1 MPTLRLAGL
10 VVVVQLLLCVGCT
23 STPAP
28 RVVQLDESRPSS
40 LATALADAQLGYT
53 IQLAPGTYR
62 LDAPLRLAAK
72 GTADHPIHLVC
83 AGPGRAILDF
93 AAEAEDRKFVGVD
106 LSGDYWQLTGIEVA
120 HAGGYGFDITG
131 SHNIL
136 QGCVSREN
144 RNTGTQIDAG
154 GSYNVIED
162 CESFRNFDPKTK
174 GEDADGFTAK
184 HAIGPGNVFRRC
196 RSFQNAD
203 DGFDLWMSPSAVVIE
218 DCLSYRNGYNIFNC
232 PDFQGDGNGF
242 KIGGNYVAAAHVLR
256 RCVSIENPL
265 HGFDQNHNVGA
276 VTLEECTAIRC
287 GKGFCFPELP
297 RDGGKIT
304 LRRCISFGCMNVLEP
319 QVVMDDCRWYA
330 DIPTGTLGPPPR
342 PGHRDSQG
350 AGEVPTTEPTPLY
363 LPDGAPMWGRPA
375 DTPATEPYPEP

>member
-1 MPTLRLAGL
+1 MRTTRLAGL
-10 VVVVQLLLCVGCT
+10 VILIQFMLCVGCT
-23 STPAP
+23 STPTL
-28 RVVQLDESRPSS
+28 RVVQLDESRASS
-40 LATALADAQLGYT
+40 FAACVAGARPGDT
-53 IQLAPGTYR
+53 IQLTPGRYQ
-62 LDAPLRLAAK
+62 LDAPLHLSAK
-72 GTADHPIHLVC
+72 GTADHPINLTSS
-83 AGPGRAILDF
+83 GPGRAILDF
-93 AAEAEDRKFVGVD
+93 TSEPEDGKFPGVD

-120 HAGGYGFDITG
+120 HAGSYGFKITG
-131 SHNIL
+131 SHDTL
-136 QGCVSREN
+136 QQCVSREN

-162 CESFRNFDPKTK
+162 CESFHNFDPKTK

-196 RSFQNAD
+196 RSYQNAD
-203 DGFDLWMSPSAVVIE
+203 DGFDLWMSPNPVLIE

-242 KIGGNYVAAAHVLR
+242 KFGGNYVAAAHVVR

-265 HGFDQNHNVGA
+265 HGFDQNHNVGS

-297 RDGGKIT
+297 RDGGQIT
-304 LRRCISFGCMNVLEP
+304 LRRCTSFGCMNVLEP
-319 QVVMDDCRWYA
+319 QVVIEDCRWYA

-342 PGHRDSQG
+342 AGHRDSKG
-350 AGEVPTTEPTPLY
+350 AGEVPATEPTPLRV
-363 LPDGAPMWGRPA
+363 PDGAPIWGRPA
-375 DTPATEPYPEP
+375 DTPTTEPYPEP